1 MTTKYLNTI
10 IPYLPNWKVRCKLL
24 TKVAWE
30 LAVVLGLGKDPCKWY
45 LKLPTALRQLAPI
58 TPLQMVVKKKSNNMS
73 QYLTPHPSLIK
84 GGMGG
89 FQTFHFILEM
99 IHILCMPNS

>member
-1 MTTKYLNTI
+1 M
-10 IPYLPNWKVRCKLL
+10 CKLL
-24 TKVAWE
+24 TEVAWE
-30 LAVVLGLGKDPCKWY
+30 LVVVLGLRKNPGKWY
-45 LKLPTALRQLAPI
+45 LELPTTLRQLAPI

-89 FQTFHFILEM
+89 FQTFRFILEM

>member
-30 LAVVLGLGKDPCKWY
+30 LAVVLGLRKDPCKWY
-45 LKLPTALRQLAPI
+45 LELPTTLRQLAPI

-89 FQTFHFILEM
+89 FQTFRFILEM